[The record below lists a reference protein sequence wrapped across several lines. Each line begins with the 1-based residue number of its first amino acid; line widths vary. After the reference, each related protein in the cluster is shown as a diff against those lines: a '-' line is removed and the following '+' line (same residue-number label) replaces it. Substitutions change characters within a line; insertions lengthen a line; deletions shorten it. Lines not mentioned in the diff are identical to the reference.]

1 MTGLSV
7 LRAAA
12 AASVLFSWGAA
23 PAHAEGPPGPRTVKA
38 VVAASGEAL
47 GVAAL
52 RQIHTLHF
60 HGALQ
65 IVGIPGTGDD
75 WEDLRT
81 GAAAGYSDAG
91 PLSGAQ
97 GYDGTNV
104 WNRDAGGVVWNDGSV
119 PARAIAIDQAY
130 QIRMLLWLPGYGGAT
145 VTALPEQ
152 SAADHRYDVLRVT
165 PPGGV
170 PFELW
175 IDAATHLPSRSVIT
189 VGTMTLTT
197 ILNSY
202 HSVHGLMQPFAIGNV
217 DSDGNQLDF
226 VVTSADVDDPAAE
239 AALRRPTMRIDD
251 VDLPGGTTS
260 IPFELVDNHVDLPV
274 TINGKGPFHFLF
286 DTGGGN
292 LIDTEAAKALGLGAA
307 GKGGTNG
314 VGSSSEAIQFGT
326 VDRLD
331 VGGAT
336 LRKQVFVIVPVRAGF
351 GVASGQPVDGLIG
364 FEVLARFITTF
375 DYANSRI
382 VLQTRAGA
390 APANATTVPFTFN
403 GQHANIA
410 CAIDGFN
417 GRCDVDTGSRIALS
431 VLSPFLAAHPT
442 IVPSNATAL
451 GANGFG
457 VGGAAMGRLGRAT
470 LTIAGF
476 TIPDLVTDLSA
487 QTRGAFADPF
497 TAGNI
502 GAGVWRRFAVT
513 FDYAAQTM
521 TLVPNANLAE
531 HETYDRSG
539 TFLIEQSGQVVVAD
553 VRPGTPAA
561 AAGLV
566 RGDILTTIAGKPAA
580 DYALSDVRTLFRG
593 PAGTVLPLVLTGKD
607 GSRRNVTL
615 TLRDY
620 V

>member
-1 MTGLSV
+1 M
-7 LRAAA
+7 
-12 AASVLFSWGAA
+12 
-23 PAHAEGPPGPRTVKA
+23 
-38 VVAASGEAL
+38 
-47 GVAAL
+47 
-52 RQIHTLHF
+52 
-60 HGALQ
+60 
-65 IVGIPGTGDD
+65 
-75 WEDLRT
+75 
-81 GAAAGYSDAG
+81 
-91 PLSGAQ
+91 
-97 GYDGTNV
+97 
-104 WNRDAGGVVWNDGSV
+104 
-119 PARAIAIDQAY
+119 
-130 QIRMLLWLPGYGGAT
+130 
-145 VTALPEQ
+145 
-152 SAADHRYDVLRVT
+152 
-165 PPGGV
+165 
-170 PFELW
+170 
-175 IDAATHLPSRSVIT
+175 
-189 VGTMTLTT
+189 
-197 ILNSY
+197 
-202 HSVHGLMQPFAIGNV
+202 
-217 DSDGNQLDF
+217 
-226 VVTSADVDDPAAE
+226 
-239 AALRRPTMRIDD
+239 
-251 VDLPGGTTS
+251 
-260 IPFELVDNHVDLPV
+260 
-274 TINGKGPFHFLF
+274 
-286 DTGGGN
+286 
-292 LIDTEAAKALGLGAA
+292 
-307 GKGGTNG
+307 
-314 VGSSSEAIQFGT
+314 
-326 VDRLD
+326 
-331 VGGAT
+331 
-336 LRKQVFVIVPVRAGF
+336 
-351 GVASGQPVDGLIG
+351 
-364 FEVLARFITTF
+364 
-375 DYANSRI
+375 
-382 VLQTRAGA
+382 LQTRAGA

>member
-1 MTGLSV
+1 MTRFSRF
-7 LRAAA
+7 RAAA
-12 AASVLFSWGAA
+12 AACALFSGAA
-23 PAHAEGPPGPRTVKA
+23 VTVRAQGPTPPQPVRA
-38 VVAASGEAL
+38 IVAASGEAL
-47 GVAAL
+47 GVTAL
-52 RQIHTLHF
+52 RQIRTLHF
-60 HGALQ
+60 HGAVQ
-65 IVGIPGTGDD
+65 VVGIPGTADI

-81 GAAAGYSDAG
+81 GATAIYDEAG
-91 PLSGAQ
+91 PLSGGQ

-104 WNRDAGGVVWNDGSV
+104 WNRDAGGAVWNDGSV
-119 PARAIAIDQAY
+119 LARSSAIDQAY
-130 QIRMLLWLPGYGGAT
+130 QIRMLLWSPSYGGAA
-145 VTALPEQ
+145 VVALPEQ
-152 SAADHRYDVLRVT
+152 SAAGHRYDVLRVT
-165 PPGGV
+165 PPGGA
-170 PFELW
+170 PYDLW
-175 IDAATHLPSRSVIT
+175 IDTATHLPGRTVLT
-189 VGTMTLTT
+189 VGTTT
-197 ILNSY
+197 TTTVFSDY
-202 HSVHGLMQPFAIGNV
+202 RRVHGLMQPFAVGNI
-217 DSDGNQLDF
+217 DSNGDQLDF
-226 VVTSADVDDPAAE
+226 VAAGADADDPAAE
-239 AALRRPTMRIDD
+239 AALRRPAMHVDD

-286 DTGGGN
+286 DTGGAN

-307 GKGGTNG
+307 GNGAGNG
-314 VGSSSEAIQFGT
+314 VGSNSESIQFGT

-336 LRKQVFVIVPVRAGF
+336 LRKQGFVIVPVRAGF

-375 DYANSRI
+375 DYTNNRI
-382 VLQTRAGA
+382 VLQTRAA
-390 APANATTVPFTFN
+390 VPPAKGTTIPFTFN
-403 GQHANIA
+403 GQHPNIA

-431 VLSPFLAAHPT
+431 VLSPFLAAHPA
-442 IVPSNATAL
+442 IVPPNATAL

-457 VGGAAMGRLGRAT
+457 VGGATMGRLGRAT
-470 LTIAGF
+470 LSFGGF
-476 TIPDLVTDLSA
+476 TLPNLVTDLSA
-487 QTRGAFADPF
+487 QTRGAFADPY

-513 FDYAAQTM
+513 FDYSAQTM
-521 TLVPNANLAE
+521 TLVPNASLTE

-561 AAGLV
+561 EAGLLS
-566 RGDILTTIAGKPAA
+566 GDILTTIAGKPAA

-593 PAGTVLPLVLTGKD
+593 PAGTVLTLVLTGKD